1 MILFQLFILPNKHVL
16 PYDRASP
23 HPLDGC
29 VHGSPLDVAE
39 RLATVSHELSRDG
52 EDRGQSSGRAVPE
65 VWAVLQAFGGEG
77 HWACAPSPN
86 ELRASVYVSLV
97 HGAGGILLWLREGN
111 TPQPL
116 VQATKRLREVC
127 LCIR

>member
-1 MILFQLFILPNKHVL
+1 M
-16 PYDRASP
+16 
-23 HPLDGC
+23 
-29 VHGSPLDVAE
+29 HGSPLDVAE

-52 EDRGQSSGRAVPE
+52 GGNRDQRSRHAVPE

-77 HWACAPSPN
+77 HWARAPSPN

-97 HGAGGILLWLREGN
+97 HGASGILLWLREGN

-127 LCIR
+127 VCVFRQIDCIS